1 MRSPIFGSMSIITV
15 AMAMRLA
22 LQILVFGIVAT
33 AMGAG
38 EFGAFAS
45 VAALAGIFSAFS
57 GWGSDQL
64 LLRRVGRAREEL
76 PRALAT
82 TMAFVGLSA
91 PPLVLL
97 ALAVVPFA
105 IDSSVSWQLVL
116 YISLADIGLARIS
129 GLAGVCYQA
138 VGRPMGNLRLSVGF
152 GVARV
157 IAAVVWVSLAQHH
170 DAVSWSRYYFGIS
183 ALAVGVSIWLI
194 WRDLGAPEW
203 KIAWHEWRDGFH
215 FALQSAS
222 QTAFGST
229 DKPVIAAL
237 ADLPTAGLYAAA
249 SRIVNAA
256 AIPVNALLFSA
267 YVKFFQVGVSGPRN
281 SARLAVRL
289 LPAGMALGVVGA
301 VGTLVMAPLAPRI
314 LGHSY
319 MGTDVTLMILAPLP
333 VLRAILSLGLD
344 VLVSTGRT
352 GLRTLAQIAMPLVNI
367 LLCVLLVPAHGA
379 AGAALA
385 ALLAHAGLTVGS
397 WVIVAMLVRQQA
409 AQVVRSVGMDKAGR
423 EPLAG

>member
-1 MRSPIFGSMSIITV
+1 M
-15 AMAMRLA
+15 
-22 LQILVFGIVAT
+22 
-33 AMGAG
+33 
-38 EFGAFAS
+38 
-45 VAALAGIFSAFS
+45 
-57 GWGSDQL
+57 
-64 LLRRVGRAREEL
+64 
-76 PRALAT
+76 
-82 TMAFVGLSA
+82 
-91 PPLVLL
+91 
-97 ALAVVPFA
+97 
-105 IDSSVSWQLVL
+105 
-116 YISLADIGLARIS
+116 
-129 GLAGVCYQA
+129 
-138 VGRPMGNLRLSVGF
+138 
-152 GVARV
+152 
-157 IAAVVWVSLAQHH
+157 
-170 DAVSWSRYYFGIS
+170 
-183 ALAVGVSIWLI
+183 
-194 WRDLGAPEW
+194 
-203 KIAWHEWRDGFH
+203 
-215 FALQSAS
+215 
-222 QTAFGST
+222 
-229 DKPVIAAL
+229 
-237 ADLPTAGLYAAA
+237 
-249 SRIVNAA
+249 
-256 AIPVNALLFSA
+256 NALLFSA

-289 LPAGMALGVVGA
+289 LPAGMALGIVGA